1 MEEVKSQEREER
13 RREWSGTPGRDRRD
27 RREIIDWRVFFFHTS
42 HKNRLKIGT
51 FRVSTLHQQHHH
63 TYHPQPSTMASENDH
78 DHRNAIA
85 SSSSN
90 ASSCPV
96 MKRGGDSGSKIP
108 VDKQSGGL
116 WSRFFSPKDA
126 QAVSNDSNDISSSQ
140 CPVKGNASIPASIE
154 EAAKH
159 SQIPSPGQKI
169 PLSTQREIS
178 SIPRGDEETNAPS
191 HQPTETSK
199 WMYPSEQQFYNAM
212 LKKGYRPPVES
223 IPDVLRIHN
232 AVNERSWLQ
241 VCKWEKELHG
251 NADPKLV
258 RFVGRPKDLS
268 PKAWFNSRILFTQ
281 EPFDRHDWYVEAEGG
296 EPRRYVI
303 DFYEGKERT
312 DVTNLVKQAKEG
324 IQAPIVKP
332 PSMYIDARPAL
343 DTPGAAVDRMIMT
356 FRETLPGIAS
366 AYDAYKL
373 NSVAG
378 KSGSTADVGAQ
389 STNRTEK
396 Q

>member
-1 MEEVKSQEREER
+1 
-13 RREWSGTPGRDRRD
+13 
-27 RREIIDWRVFFFHTS
+27 
-42 HKNRLKIGT
+42 
-51 FRVSTLHQQHHH
+51 
-63 TYHPQPSTMASENDH
+63 MASEND
-78 DHRNAIA
+78 RNAIP

-96 MKRGGDSGSKIP
+96 MKRDDSEMKFPGHKP
-108 VDKQSGGL
+108 SGGL
-116 WSRFFSPKDA
+116 WSRFFAPKNAQTVPNGNIDA
-126 QAVSNDSNDISSSQ
+126 TVSQ
-140 CPVKGNASIPASIE
+140 CPVKDNTSIPASIE

-191 HQPTETSK
+191 HQPSESSK

-268 PKAWFNSRILFTQ
+268 PKAWFNSRVLFTQ

-296 EPRRYVI
+296 PRRYVI
-303 DFYEGKERT
+303 DFYEGKETT
-312 DVTNLVKQAKEG
+312 DVASLVKQAKQG
-324 IQAPIVKP
+324 VQAPIAKP

-343 DTPGAAVDRMIMT
+343 DTPGAAIDRMIMT
-356 FRETLPGIAS
+356 FRETLPGITS
-366 AYDAYKL
+366 AFDAYKL
-373 NSVAG
+373 NSVAV
-378 KSGSTADVGAQ
+378 KSGSTADAGVQ